1 MKKFFTLKNIL
12 LCVAAVLGLVAV
24 LMMFAP
30 ALSGGKNSDAAI
42 SGFKVAFGYSEKTV
56 LGDAKVLNFSFMY
69 FLAFLL
75 ALVGI
80 VFAVLAF
87 LGKLGK
93 ISAIVAAA
101 CFLVAGILFFCAVP
115 LCNPNF
121 ESKELVKAFKENVSL
136 GAGAIVGGIFSI
148 ISALAACAT
157 LFVDK
162 LTK

>member
-1 MKKFFTLKNIL
+1 MKKFGLGKIL
-12 LCVAAVLGLVAV
+12 ACVAAVLGLVAV

-56 LGDAKVLNFSFMY
+56 LGDANILNFSFMY

-80 VFAVLAF
+80 VFAVLTF

-93 ISAIVAAA
+93 ISPIVAAA
-101 CFLVAGILFFCAVP
+101 CLLIAGILFFCAVP
-115 LCNPNF
+115 LCNPNI
-121 ESKELVKAFKENVSL
+121 ESKELVKAFKDALSL

-148 ISALAACAT
+148 IAALASCAT
-157 LFVDK
+157 LFVGK
-162 LTK
+162 K